1 MYYRIDSLLVK
12 VICDWRIAK
21 FLAASEYS
29 VLKNQT
35 KEGGFPEHYGIFKY
49 CNNIFACFQ
58 IRPDG
63 EKASILCEV
72 HRCLFITEEDET
84 C

>member
-1 MYYRIDSLLVK
+1 MLSVTGGLPNFWLLQSTVYK
-12 VICDWRIAK
+12 RTRLRKIMI
-21 FLAASEYS
+21 Y
-29 VLKNQT
+29 
-35 KEGGFPEHYGIFKY
+35 GGFPEHYGIFKY